1 MNVDAGTTMTLVI
14 PLSLL
19 FAVLGWWWYL
29 VHRARR
35 RNPPGS

>member
-1 MNVDAGTTMTLVI
+1 MNVDAGTYMTLVI

-29 VHRARR
+29 VQRARR